1 MSSIQPNKPST
12 QQQPVFRRSE
22 ISLKITCPTCRIHP
36 PDLEENFSAGDLVC
50 RRCGTIVGDRIIDER
65 SEWRTFASESGGVGD
80 DPSRVG
86 GPANPLLDGDG
97 LETLISGSSSS
108 NLGRLQN
115 KVNYKPAEKNL
126 MTNFKVIGIFCDRI
140 GLPRVIA
147 DRAKQLFKK
156 ADEAKLTKGS
166 RMIDGLVAACIYVA
180 CKQEQAGRTFK
191 DISSLTQI
199 PIKDIGRCYK
209 IILPLLEDRQESLQ
223 PKDLIARFCSFLNL
237 KGTEVPRLAAFI
249 VERISE
255 LGIATGRAPTS
266 IASACIFMACQLLGN
281 IKSYREIAQVAGI
294 SDNTV
299 KLNYKDLYLIR
310 HQLLPETIPP
320 ERLLRIENP
329 TI

>member
-1 MSSIQPNKPST
+1 MSNIQHDKSPT

-22 ISLKITCPTCRIHP
+22 ISLKITCPSCRIHP
-36 PDLEENFSAGDLVC
+36 PDLEENISAGDLVC
-50 RRCGTIVGDRIIDER
+50 RRCGTVVGDRIIDER
-65 SEWRTFASESGGVGD
+65 SEWRTFASESGGMGD

-86 GPANPLLDGDG
+86 GPANPLLDGDS
-97 LETLISGSSSS
+97 LETLISGSNTS

-115 KVNYKPAEKNL
+115 KVNYRPAEKNL
-126 MTNFKVIGIFCDRI
+126 VTSFKVISIFCDRI

-166 RMIDGLVAACIYVA
+166 RMINGLVAACIYVA
-180 CKQEQAGRTFK
+180 CKHEQAGRTFK

-209 IILPLLEDRQESLQ
+209 VLLPLLEDKQESLQ

-237 KGTEVPRLAAFI
+237 SGTEVPRLATFI
-249 VERISE
+249 VEKASS
-255 LGIATGRAPTS
+255 LGVATGRAPTS

-281 IKSYREIAQVAGI
+281 FKSYREIAQIAGI

-299 KLNYKDLYLIR
+299 KLNYRDLYLIR
-310 HQLLPETIPP
+310 QTLLPETISPGQM
-320 ERLLRIENP
+320 LGIEDP